1 MTTRPHRRPAG
12 QHGFTL
18 IELVVAMLVAA
29 LLATIALSSYS
40 GQVRKSRRVEAKTAL
55 LDLAGREERN
65 FSATNTYT
73 VNAASLGYTG
83 AFPVTVGS
91 GYYTVAVTIPDPTQP
106 APGPQQPPT
115 YLLTATPL
123 GDQLQDTK
131 CTVFTVNNQGLQ
143 TASDPSCW

>member
-1 MTTRPHRRPAG
+1 MTTRPHRPSR
-12 QHGFTL
+12 QQGFTL

-29 LLATIALSSYS
+29 LLATIALGSYS

-65 FSATNTYT
+65 FSSTNNYT
-73 VNAASLGYTG
+73 NVAANLGYTG
-83 AFPVTVGS
+83 AFPLVVGS
-91 GYYTVAVTIPDPTQP
+91 GYYTVTVTIPDPGQP

-115 YLLTATPL
+115 YLLTATPV

-131 CTVFTVNNQGLQ
+131 CTVFTLNNQGLQ